1 MNAELNVDG
10 QAPFNGD
17 EASEVVRAL
26 WDFMTREYGT
36 RVIAKANAVEMQ
48 LVAQALGLIGVL
60 DPEAFLRDYTTT
72 LGRRIYVPFEPGRAT
87 EGRSLWGQLAV
98 CVHEH
103 QHVEQ
108 LDREGWFKF
117 AGKYLLSSAGRAAFE
132 VLPRTLDDGIAGRLD
147 DVHRGLSGVVHRRG

>member
-1 MNAELNVDG
+1 
-10 QAPFNGD
+10 
-17 EASEVVRAL
+17 
-26 WDFMTREYGT
+26 
-36 RVIAKANAVEMQ
+36 
-48 LVAQALGLIGVL
+48 
-60 DPEAFLRDYTTT
+60 
-72 LGRRIYVPFEPGRAT
+72 PGC
-87 EGRSLWGQLAV
+87 EGGGWSLWGQLAV